1 MLQVHCNTVR
11 SENPPNGTLAGR
23 LQADCT
29 SMQKDN
35 AISMPQDL
43 ADVVIAWDRLSDNAQ
58 RAIILI
64 VKEAELSGDPK
75 KET

>member
-1 MLQVHCNTVR
+1 MR
-11 SENPPNGTLAGR
+11 
-23 LQADCT
+23 
-29 SMQKDN
+29 KDN